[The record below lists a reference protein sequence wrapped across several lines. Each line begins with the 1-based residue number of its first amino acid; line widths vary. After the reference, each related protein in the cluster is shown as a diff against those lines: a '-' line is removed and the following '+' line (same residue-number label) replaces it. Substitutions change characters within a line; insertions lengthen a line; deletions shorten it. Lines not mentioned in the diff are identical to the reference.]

1 MPKPYE
7 VLERSFI
14 NGRLYEPG
22 ERLTLEIDSPGG
34 NLKLLAAA
42 ASTTNA
48 QAPQSGFASARTGG
62 GKFLVKDAVGNVIG
76 SFIGSKAEADA
87 EADRLNAG
95 GEPTNAQAPQQLGSD
110 TDTDTDTGTGTGEGS
125 TGTADGG
132 GGAGGSGLPDA

>member
-76 SFIGSKAEADA
+76 SFIGSKTEADA

-110 TDTDTDTGTGTGEGS
+110 TGSDTGTGTGEGD
-125 TGTADGG
+125 TGTAGG
-132 GGAGGSGLPDA
+132 GDGAGGSGLPDA

>member
-110 TDTDTDTGTGTGEGS
+110 TGSGTGTDEGG
-125 TGTADGG
+125 TGTAGG
-132 GGAGGSGLPDA
+132 GDGAGGSGLPDA

>member
-34 NLKLLAAA
+34 NLKLLGGVAPTA
-42 ASTTNA
+42 NA
-48 QAPQSGFASARTGG
+48 QAPQLGFASARTGG
-62 GKFLVKDAVGNVIG
+62 GKFVVKDAAGNVVG

-95 GEPTNAQAPQQLGSD
+95 GEPANAQAPQPTTPAVDPGTQQDADNASSSD
-110 TDTDTDTGTGTGEGS
+110 DAS
-125 TGTADGG
+125 A
-132 GGAGGSGLPDA
+132 AGGNGLPDA

>member
-95 GEPTNAQAPQQLGSD
+95 GEPTNAQTPQQLGSD
-110 TDTDTDTGTGTGEGS
+110 TGSDTGTGTGTGEGD
-125 TGTADGG
+125 TGTAGG
-132 GGAGGSGLPDA
+132 GDGAGGSGLSDA

>member
-110 TDTDTDTGTGTGEGS
+110 AGSDTGTGTGEGD
-125 TGTADGG
+125 TGTAGG
-132 GGAGGSGLPDA
+132 GDGAGGSGLSDA

>member
-62 GKFLVKDAVGNVIG
+62 GKFLVKDAAGNVIG
-76 SFIGSKAEADA
+76 SFIGSKTEADA

-110 TDTDTDTGTGTGEGS
+110 TGSDTGTGEGS

-132 GGAGGSGLPDA
+132 DGAGGSGLPDA